1 MLGLIF
7 IKVCPNMNIPLVQS
21 LIKAIDKPAIFIDL
35 NYTILAVNQAYRDT
49 YSQVVQTGTSKCY
62 EVSHGQSVPCD
73 QAGEE
78 CPLQQCKTT
87 GKVSSVVHIHQL
99 PKGKSYCDI
108 VMRPVTDDDGM
119 TIGYIEIL
127 DKVGFAS
134 HHASPNIAPNT
145 MIGSSPAFKQL
156 INQINRVAPTQANT
170 LLLGETGTGK
180 ELVAQAIHHY
190 SQTKDKP
197 LVIIECTGIADNLFE
212 SELFGHEKGAF
223 TGASSAK
230 KGLVDL
236 AEGGTLFFDEIGD
249 VPLNIQVKLL
259 RLIETG
265 TYRSVGGIKQKQ
277 AKFRLICATHKNLPD
292 MVQEQTFRAD
302 LYYRIATFPIHLPRL
317 QSRADDIPELATL
330 FLQQLGFKHKSFTAE
345 AMTQLTQYNF
355 PGNIRELKNI
365 VEYAAIMSHD
375 LLIDIEH
382 LPLSMK
388 PLLDNT
394 SNKEQP
400 VIPLAQLEPNY
411 LAQVI
416 EQYPGNM
423 QQLAHDLQISERTLY
438 RKCSQYDL
446 KLDR

>member
-1 MLGLIF
+1 
-7 IKVCPNMNIPLVQS
+7 MNIPLVQS
-21 LIKAIDKPAIFIDL
+21 MIKAIDKPAIFIDL
-35 NYTILAVNQAYRDT
+35 NYSILAVNQAYRDT
-49 YSQVVQTGTSKCY
+49 YSQVVQTGKSKCY

-108 VMRPVTDDDGM
+108 VMRPVVDDDGM
-119 TIGYIEIL
+119 TIGYIKIL
-127 DKVGFAS
+127 DKVEFAS
-134 HHASPNIAPNT
+134 HQASPNVDPNT
-145 MIGSSPAFKQL
+145 MIGHSPAFKQL

-180 ELVAQAIHHY
+180 ELVAQAIHQY

-197 LVIIECTGIADNLFE
+197 MVIIECTGITDNLFE

-223 TGASSAK
+223 TGATSAK

-236 AEGGTLFFDEIGD
+236 ADGGTLFFDEIGD

-265 TYRSVGGIKQKQ
+265 TYRSVGGVKQKH
-277 AKFRLICATHKNLPD
+277 AKFRLICATHKQLPE
-292 MVQEQTFRAD
+292 MVQAQTFRAD
-302 LYYRIATFPIHLPRL
+302 LYYRIATFPIQLPQL
-317 QSRADDIPELATL
+317 QSRAEDIPELARL
-330 FLQQLGFKHKSFTAE
+330 FLQQIGFKHKSFTTA
-345 AMTQLTQYNF
+345 AMAQLIQYSF
-355 PGNIRELKNI
+355 PGNIRELKNM

-375 LLIDIEH
+375 LLIDTEH

-388 PLLDNT
+388 STGADLDNT
-394 SNKEQP
+394 EQP

-411 LAQVI
+411 LANVI
-416 EQYPGNM
+416 AQYPGNM
-423 QQLAHDLQISERTLY
+423 KQLAHDLQISERTLY
-438 RKCSQYDL
+438 RKCSQYEL
-446 KLDR
+446 KLEN